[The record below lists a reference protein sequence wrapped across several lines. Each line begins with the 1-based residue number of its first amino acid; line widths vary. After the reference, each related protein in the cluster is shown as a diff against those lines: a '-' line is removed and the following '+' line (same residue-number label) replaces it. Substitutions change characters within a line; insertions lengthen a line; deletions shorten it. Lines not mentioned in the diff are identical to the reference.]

1 MKVRTRR
8 RGFTLIELLVVI
20 AIIAVLIAL
29 LLPAVQAAREAAR
42 RAQCTNNLKQ
52 IGLALHNYHT
62 ANNTF
67 PPGTSASFNS
77 VNINNGGSPCIAWN
91 GWSAQTLMLP
101 YLEQTSIYN
110 AANFAFDP
118 INDPQVVNTTAFFTK
133 INAFLC
139 PSDGN
144 AGASGSGGS
153 TPCINS
159 YYASTGTT
167 NYSNGAI
174 DSFTG
179 QVGGTNNGTTVSQC
193 NGGNGSTGI
202 FYYATAYG
210 MQNITDGSSNT
221 VAFSEGLAGTN
232 GNVRVKYSS
241 GVNIT
246 SGWEGYDVWQSITTT
261 PATAP
266 GAQMAATLTNC
277 NTAWQTATSGAGLST
292 NKGQYWAWGAD
303 TMSMF
308 NTIVPPSST
317 QFAWGACRFG
327 CNTCGVASA
336 DHSNITNA
344 NSNHPGGANVM
355 MADGH
360 CQFIK
365 SSISMQTWWQLGTRA
380 NGEVISSD
388 NY

>member
-1 MKVRTRR
+1 MKIRTRR

-67 PPGTSASFNS
+67 APGASASFNP
-77 VNINNGGSPCIAWN
+77 VNTANGGTPCISWN
-91 GWSAQTLMLP
+91 GWSAQTLLLP
-101 YLEQTSIYN
+101 YLEQTSIYS
-110 AANFAFDP
+110 AANFSFDP
-118 INDPQVVNTTAFFTK
+118 IEDPQAVNTTAFYTK
-133 INAFLC
+133 INSFLC

-144 AGASGSGGS
+144 AGVGGTS
-153 TPCINS
+153 PCINS

-167 NYSNGAI
+167 NYSNGGT

-179 QVGGTNNGTTVSQC
+179 QYGGTNNGTVVSQC
-193 NGGNGSTGI
+193 NGGTGSTGV
-202 FYYATAYG
+202 FYYAIAYG
-210 MQNITDGSSNT
+210 IQNITDGTSNT
-221 VAFSEGLAGTN
+221 VAFAEGLTGTN
-232 GNVRVKYSS
+232 GNVRVTYSS
-241 GVNIT
+241 GVNT
-246 SGWEGYDVWQSITTT
+246 TTGWEGYDVWQSLTTL

-266 GAQMAATLTNC
+266 GANMTTTLNGC
-277 NTAWQTATSGAGLST
+277 NAAWQTATAGAGLST

-317 QFAWGACRFG
+317 QFTWGACRFG

-344 NSNHPGGANVM
+344 TSNHPGGCNVL

-380 NGEVISSD
+380 NGEIISSD
-388 NY
+388 AY

>member
-1 MKVRTRR
+1 MKMRTRM

-52 IGLALHNYHT
+52 IGLAMHNYHT

-67 PPGTSASFNS
+67 PPGASASFNS
-77 VNINNGGSPCIAWN
+77 INPANGGSPCISWN
-91 GWSAQTLMLP
+91 GWSAQALLLP
-101 YLEQTSIYN
+101 YLEQTTIYN
-110 AANFAFDP
+110 AANFYFDP
-118 INDPQVVNTTAFFTK
+118 INDPQSINTTAFFTK
-133 INAFLC
+133 INSFLC

-144 AGASGSGGS
+144 AGTAGSGGS
-153 TPCINS
+153 APCINS

-167 NYSNGAI
+167 DYAS
-174 DSFTG
+174 
-179 QVGGTNNGTTVSQC
+179 GGTISGNTLSQC
-193 NGGNGSTGI
+193 NGGTGSTGV
-202 FYYATAYG
+202 FYYAIAYG
-210 MQNITDGSSNT
+210 IQNITDGTSNT
-221 VAFSEGLAGTN
+221 VAFAESLAGTN
-232 GNVRVKYSS
+232 GNTRVNYSS
-241 GVNIT
+241 GVNT
-246 SGWEGYDVWQSITTT
+246 TTGWQGYDVWQSITST

-266 GAQMAATLTNC
+266 GPQMTATLNGC
-277 NTAWQTATSGAGLST
+277 NTAWQTATPGAGLST
-292 NKGQYWAWGAD
+292 NKGWYWAWGAD
-303 TMSMF
+303 AMSLF

-317 QFAWGACRFG
+317 QFTWGACRFG
-327 CNTCGVASA
+327 CNTCGVQSA

-344 NSNHPGGANVM
+344 NSNHPGGCNVM

-360 CQFIK
+360 VQFIK

-388 NY
+388 SY